1 MTGVRI
7 EKPRLFQSTKD
18 ILLTLG
24 VLLLVTFFTVGFTGL
39 CSFNPGGPDKSGPV
53 REVDA
58 HSFLTLEARGMNFP
72 LREPKMPEGWVPNS
86 ARRSQVGAEPAPLVG
101 WVIDGERYISLRQT
115 SADFKAATQPDQH
128 FREAAGTEEAGGLT
142 WHVYKGED
150 ARPIWVA
157 DAGET
162 RLILEGMAS
171 HEDMATAAEI
181 TAKTKPLEVS
191 AESQSTGEHPQAA
204 VRQTPELLVGQ
215 PVTPGRY

>member
-1 MTGVRI
+1 
-7 EKPRLFQSTKD
+7 
-18 ILLTLG
+18 
-24 VLLLVTFFTVGFTGL
+24 
-39 CSFNPGGPDKSGPV
+39 
-53 REVDA
+53 
-58 HSFLTLEARGMNFP
+58 MNFP

-181 TAKTKPLEVS
+181 TAKTEPLEVS
-191 AESQSTGEHPQAA
+191 AESQSTGGAPASSGAA
-204 VRQTPELLVGQ
+204 DSGVAGGAAGDAR
-215 PVTPGRY
+215 

>member
-1 MTGVRI
+1 
-7 EKPRLFQSTKD
+7 
-18 ILLTLG
+18 
-24 VLLLVTFFTVGFTGL
+24 
-39 CSFNPGGPDKSGPV
+39 
-53 REVDA
+53 
-58 HSFLTLEARGMNFP
+58 MNFP

-101 WVIDGERYISLRQT
+101 WVIDGGRYISLRQT

-181 TAKTKPLEVS
+181 TAKTKPMEVS
-191 AESQSTGEHPQAA
+191 GGSQPTEGA
-204 VRQTPELLVGQ
+204 
-215 PVTPGRY
+215 PGRDGAADGATGGAAGDAR